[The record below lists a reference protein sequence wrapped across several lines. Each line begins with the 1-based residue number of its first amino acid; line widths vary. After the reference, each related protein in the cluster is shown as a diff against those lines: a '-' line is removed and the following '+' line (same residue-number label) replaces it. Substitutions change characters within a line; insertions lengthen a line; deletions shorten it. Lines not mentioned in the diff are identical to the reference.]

1 MSNSREQPVTIRT
14 PDGEADG
21 FLYSKEGA
29 ARPGVVH
36 LPDGIGLRE
45 SHRRMAQRLA
55 DDGYTVLLPNIY
67 YRTARGSFFEGKVDF
82 AEEKTRTRFAELT
95 RPLDAAAMERD
106 GSAYVDF
113 LDTQAGVSEGPMGV
127 VGFCFT
133 GSFAMRIAAARPDR
147 IAAAASF
154 HGGSLV
160 RDDDTSPHR
169 ILPRIRAR
177 LLFGHAHEDR
187 SMPAESIATFEE
199 ALAAWGGRYES
210 DTFRAR
216 HGWTVPD
223 SAAYDEAEAERA
235 YAKLRALF
243 DSTLG

>member
-1 MSNSREQPVTIRT
+1 MSSVDEQPVTIRT

-21 FLYSKEGA
+21 FLYSKQGA
-29 ARPGVVH
+29 ARPGVIH

-45 SHRRMAQRLA
+45 AHRNMARRLA
-55 DDGYTVLLPNIY
+55 AEGYTVLLPNIY
-67 YRTARGSFFEGKVDF
+67 YRTARDTFFDGKADF

-95 RPLDAAAMERD
+95 KALDPPAMERD
-106 GSAYVDF
+106 GSAFVDF
-113 LDTQAGVSEGPMGV
+113 LDAQPTVSEGAMGV

-133 GSFAMRIAAARPDR
+133 GAFAMRIAAARPER

-154 HGGSLV
+154 HGGGLV
-160 RDDDTSPHR
+160 RDGDTSPHR
-169 ILPRIRAR
+169 VLPRIRAR

-187 SMPAESIATFEE
+187 RMPAESIAKFEE
-199 ALAAWGGRYES
+199 ALSAWGGRFES
-210 DTFRAR
+210 ETFRAR

-235 YAKLRALF
+235 YSKLRALF
-243 DSTLG
+243 AATLD